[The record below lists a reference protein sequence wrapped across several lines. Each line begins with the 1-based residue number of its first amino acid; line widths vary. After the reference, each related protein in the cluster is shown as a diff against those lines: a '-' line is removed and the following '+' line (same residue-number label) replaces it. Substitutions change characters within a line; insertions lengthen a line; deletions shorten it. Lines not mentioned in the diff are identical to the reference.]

1 MILDLLVIL
10 GVYFSSTRTQGV
22 TQKDLDFI
30 ENKTKLLATYDEYSE
45 VMSIIKKDAK
55 FFEENN
61 IIDYSLLVGIHYKQ
75 AQSKTKFLDFSKS
88 LISLILLINRRCE
101 ISRSRSLS

>member
-1 MILDLLVIL
+1 MSLTFILI
-10 GVYFSSTRTQGV
+10 RTQGV

-45 VMSIIKKDAK
+45 LMSVIKKDAK

-75 AQSKTKFLDFSKS
+75 P
-88 LISLILLINRRCE
+88 
-101 ISRSRSLS
+101 